1 MANRTAVLNT
11 TKGVIKFEV
20 YEDQAPITSNNF
32 IDLAERGFYDGLS
45 FHRYVEGFVIQGG
58 DPIGNGTGG
67 FKDPETGK
75 ERRIPLEVSP
85 NLKHDGAGV
94 VAMARSNDPNS
105 ASSQFYITLKAAS
118 FLDMNYAV
126 FGRVTEGVE
135 NALKLREGDRM
146 TSVTIE

>member
-20 YEDQAPITSNNF
+20 YEDLAPITSNNF
-32 IDLAERGFYDGLS
+32 IDLVERGFYDGLS

-58 DPIGNGTGG
+58 DPVGNGTGG
-67 FKDPETGK
+67 FKDPATGK
-75 ERRIPLEVSP
+75 ERRIPLEVTP
-85 NLKHDGAGV
+85 QLKHDGAGM

-126 FGRVTEGVE
+126 FGRVTEGLE